1 MKEKRFVAEFRGQ
14 RRVASIQLKTSN
26 TRTAGASQRCT
37 PSGRVSMTFYLI
49 RLFNGG
55 ENLSRISQ
63 NISHSRVP
71 FSLTPGFSPVGV
83 EGADVSRF
91 NGFP

>member
-1 MKEKRFVAEFRGQ
+1 
-14 RRVASIQLKTSN
+14 
-26 TRTAGASQRCT
+26 
-37 PSGRVSMTFYLI
+37 MTFYLI